1 MVNYELTFE
10 AFKIFPTPI
19 ENGANMSPELDKALL
34 TDGATVVRGLFDEA
48 PMARTTVSSAQIA
61 LHTHTI

>member
-34 TDGATVVRGLFDEA
+34 TDGATVVRGPFRYAEKGLQMEA
-48 PMARTTVSSAQIA
+48 S
-61 LHTHTI
+61 